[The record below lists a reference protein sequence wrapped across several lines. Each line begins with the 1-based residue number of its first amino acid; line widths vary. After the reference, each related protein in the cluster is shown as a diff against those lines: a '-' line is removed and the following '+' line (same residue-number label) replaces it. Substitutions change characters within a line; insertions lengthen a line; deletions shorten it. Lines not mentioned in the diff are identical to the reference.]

1 MSLTLT
7 LGREEERLTVGGIEY
22 RLTPPTLAGYRAV
35 ERELRRHLGSP
46 LRRAAE
52 YAASVPAAQAREY
65 WAAAHA
71 AEREWAEQSVETL
84 MSHAPTEVRL
94 ASIAMLVLH
103 RHHGDQIR
111 TLDQAA
117 AWLAQA
123 DLAEFDRSVQIILPP
138 RPESGHRPTTAPQ
151 TGPV

>member
-7 LGREEERLTVGGIEY
+7 LGRDEERITVGDIEY
-22 RLTPPTLAGYRAV
+22 RLSPPTLAAYLAV
-35 ERELRRHLGSP
+35 ERELRRYLGSP

-71 AEREWAEQSVETL
+71 AEREWADQSVETL
-84 MSHAPTEVRL
+84 MAGAPTEVRL
-94 ASIAMLVLH
+94 ASIALLVLH

-123 DLAEFDRSVQIILPP
+123 DLSAFERAVQIILPP
-138 RPESGHRPTTAPQ
+138 RPDSAQRPTTAPQ
-151 TGPV
+151 TGRV